1 MPNCAKKVSEKRCIK
16 WVGDDV
22 SACDHGHSTCRFEI
36 DARAIRVVTTVH
48 GSNCLL
54 LSAAM
59 AFSNKQLAALLFS
72 DAGSGKRQC
81 RLCGKHYARGNGY
94 TNLLTHLRGS
104 HADYEARAL
113 EAANRRQ
120 QRRQAG
126 AQAAAPAAHEAPAT
140 ATAVAGAGPNEEEE
154 AKASEA
160 PTETPTEATTTSA
173 AAPSNQQAK
182 NERAEHRRVEAE
194 CERVAAALS
203 TLGKRRR
210 SAVATITTPPPATV
224 EDAVVLPPPEK
235 QRKLAQLPASMHE
248 VYAMHSA
255 RKMELAHKKLRA
267 ELALQERR
275 LSLEAAKERNRTV
288 LELVKLGKTPEEIE
302 KLMPLFS

>member
-1 MPNCAKKVSEKRCIK
+1 
-16 WVGDDV
+16 
-22 SACDHGHSTCRFEI
+22 
-36 DARAIRVVTTVH
+36 
-48 GSNCLL
+48 
-54 LSAAM
+54 M
-59 AFSNKQLAALLFS
+59 AFSNKQLAALLFA
-72 DAGSGKRQC
+72 DAGAGKRQC

-113 EAANRRQ
+113 DAAARRQ
-120 QRRQAG
+120 QRRQAV
-126 AQAAAPAAHEAPAT
+126 AHDVPPAAT
-140 ATAVAGAGPNEEEE
+140 ATATAITQAATPNDVPNDVPSEVEEVKASQVPIEAAVEVAVE
-154 AKASEA
+154 AKREV
-160 PTETPTEATTTSA
+160 
-173 AAPSNQQAK
+173 PSDQAD
-182 NERAEHRRVEAE
+182 EERRVEAE
-194 CERVAAALS
+194 CRRVEAALS

-210 SAVATITTPPPATV
+210 AAAAAMSTPPRAAV
-224 EDAVVLPPPEK
+224 EDVAALSPPEK

-248 VYAMHSA
+248 VYALHSA

-275 LSLEAAKERNRTV
+275 LTLEAAKERNRTV

>member
-1 MPNCAKKVSEKRCIK
+1 
-16 WVGDDV
+16 
-22 SACDHGHSTCRFEI
+22 
-36 DARAIRVVTTVH
+36 
-48 GSNCLL
+48 
-54 LSAAM
+54 M
-59 AFSNKQLAALLFS
+59 AFSNKQLAALLFA
-72 DAGSGKRQC
+72 DAGAGKRQC

-113 EAANRRQ
+113 DAAARRQ

-126 AQAAAPAAHEAPAT
+126 ARDAPPAAATPSPSDEPSQ
-140 ATAVAGAGPNEEEE
+140 VEQEE
-154 AKASEA
+154 AKASQVPVE
-160 PTETPTEATTTSA
+160 A
-173 AAPSNQQAK
+173 AAEVAVEAKRELPSDQAD
-182 NERAEHRRVEAE
+182 EERRVEAE
-194 CERVAAALS
+194 CRRVEAALS

-210 SAVATITTPPPATV
+210 AAISTPPPAAV
-224 EDAVVLPPPEK
+224 EDAAALSPPEK

-248 VYAMHSA
+248 VYALHSA